1 MLKRGRRNGLGPP
14 PSGRPARPETRARH
28 CPVCQSDHTAPA
40 EHVIISR
47 WVVVE
52 EEYRCAACEGLFWV
66 LADGARPNAR
76 GSRPAPKVSEPMLG
90 HTGR

>member
-1 MLKRGRRNGLGPP
+1 MLKRGTRDGLGAP
-14 PSGRPARPETRARH
+14 PSGGPAQPETRARH
-28 CPVCQSDHTAPA
+28 HCPVCQNDQTAPA

-76 GSRPAPKVSEPMLG
+76 GSRPAPRVAEPMLA
-90 HTGR
+90 RR